1 MILDI
6 KLRKDL
12 QGLDPQARVDKIFN
26 PNFFTED
33 YYVKWHTL
41 GFRMGLT
48 ESISQSVLADAYM
61 DGVDLERIL
70 AEELIQEIVS
80 AIIEGYIE
88 YWHLYYEGDMSL
100 KEFTG
105 MTDDDLGFYLNS
117 DGEYI
122 GGKAYARAR
131 RLQQRDFRRFT
142 SPEHVIGSDS

>member
-12 QGLDPQARVDKIFN
+12 QGLDPQARVERFFN

-33 YYVKWHTL
+33 YYMKWHTL

-48 ESISQSVLADAYM
+48 KAISHGMLADAFM
-61 DGVDLERIL
+61 DGVDMERMI
-70 AEELIQEIVS
+70 AEELIQEIVT

-105 MTDDDLGFYLNS
+105 MTDDDLGFYLTS

-122 GGKAYARAR
+122 GGTVYARAR
-131 RLQQRDFRRFT
+131 RLQQRDLGRFAA
-142 SPEHVIGSDS
+142 PERVIGADA